1 MGKEAAEKTR
11 DPVVKR
17 LDVII
22 NLMLQAIEAQSGNE
36 EEQRKRKEIKM
47 LNDAG
52 LSNAEVAQI
61 LGKSEGYIGSAL
73 SKLKKA
79 TKKQK
84 SR

>member
-1 MGKEAAEKTR
+1 MGKEASEKTR

-22 NLMLQAIEAQSGNE
+22 NLILQEVGTQDDNE
-36 EEQRKRKEIKM
+36 EEQRKRKQIKM
-47 LNDAG
+47 LRDVG
-52 LSNAEVAQI
+52 LSNTEIAQI
-61 LGKSEGYIGSAL
+61 LGKSESYISSAL
-73 SKLKKA
+73 SKMKKA